1 NALVNLAINARDAM
15 PQGGALIIRTANV
28 VLDEAYAWRH
38 EEVTPGDYVRVTV
51 TDTGSG
57 MSPEVLKKAFEPFFT
72 TKDVGEGSGLGLSM
86 VYGFVKQ
93 SEGHITID
101 SEVGHGAMINLFM
114 PRAQETVPEDDITC
128 DASEFPQKAGRIL
141 VVEDDANVRQVPVS
155 ILSGQGYDV
164 VEAKDGAEALL
175 YLKEGEK
182 FDLLFTDI
190 LLPGGMNGVEIAD
203 EVKSFQPNIKILYT
217 TGYAENTVIREGQL
231 DPNVTL
237 LYKPYMRSELLEK
250 IRLAFEP
257 EEA

>member
-1 NALVNLAINARDAM
+1 IWPL
-15 PQGGALIIRTANV
+15 QWWIIA
-28 VLDEAYAWRH
+28 
-38 EEVTPGDYVRVTV
+38 P
-51 TDTGSG
+51 
-57 MSPEVLKKAFEPFFT
+57 AF
-72 TKDVGEGSGLGLSM
+72 S
-86 VYGFVKQ
+86 
-93 SEGHITID
+93 
-101 SEVGHGAMINLFM
+101 
-114 PRAQETVPEDDITC
+114 
-128 DASEFPQKAGRIL
+128 
-141 VVEDDANVRQVPVS
+141 
-155 ILSGQGYDV
+155 
-164 VEAKDGAEALL
+164 